1 MTNRSEGTDKMTA
14 GEEGS
19 RPRDEPELLTLREPG
34 GYYDA
39 ASWCVTNITRLGEEG
54 EEEGEMFSSWDGA
67 TAALVDSLE
76 FSRTTKMT
84 VHHQELFQSVLLCGG
99 ASREY
104 QVYPR

>member
-1 MTNRSEGTDKMTA
+1 MTA
-14 GEEGS
+14 GEAGS

-34 GYYDA
+34 GYHDA
-39 ASWCVTNITRLGEEG
+39 ASWCVTNITRLEEGEGEGKEEG
-54 EEEGEMFSSWDGA
+54 EEEEEMFSSWDGA

>member
-1 MTNRSEGTDKMTA
+1 
-14 GEEGS
+14 
-19 RPRDEPELLTLREPG
+19 
-34 GYYDA
+34 
-39 ASWCVTNITRLGEEG
+39 
-54 EEEGEMFSSWDGA
+54 MFSSWDGA

>member
-1 MTNRSEGTDKMTA
+1 MTA

-19 RPRDEPELLTLREPG
+19 RPRDEAELLTLREPG
-34 GYYDA
+34 GYHDA
-39 ASWCVTNITRLGEEG
+39 ASWCVTNITRLEGEEG
-54 EEEGEMFSSWDGA
+54 EEEEEEGEMFSSWDGA

-84 VHHQELFQSVLLCGG
+84 VHHQELFQSLLLCGG